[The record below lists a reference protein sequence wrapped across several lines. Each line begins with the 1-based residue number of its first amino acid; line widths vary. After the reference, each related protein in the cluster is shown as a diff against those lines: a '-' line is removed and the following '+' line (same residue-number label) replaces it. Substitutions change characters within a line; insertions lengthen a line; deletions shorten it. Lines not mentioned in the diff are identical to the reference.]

1 MTQVYKLLGI
11 DARTNT
17 FYHPASQGKVE
28 RSHQVIANMLAKFV
42 SSGQTD
48 WDLYVPQCMMAMNT
62 SVHSA
67 TGFSPYYLVHGRH
80 PTLPPDAL
88 LLNDPPPD
96 WQCFA
101 PYVEELLRHTHQAFA
116 EANER
121 IGKTSA
127 KNRDR
132 LNARARLR
140 QIGVGERVLL
150 YTPKVAAGEKRKLAM
165 YWRPGYTV
173 VQKFGN
179 VNYLIEETNTG
190 NKQLVHVDRIK
201 LQQSLDPTGAVAPP
215 EPTESHDHTLAPDAP
230 PHHCLTGQDWEWQWQ
245 PRPARRRRTG
255 HGSTAIDRAPSPD
268 HSDDSTGGPAS
279 SRSAPISDQEDPDSI
294 SLTSTDG
301 LRLSSAC
308 SAGRSSVSDSEDDR
322 ATPPPQPPVA
332 DTPRRYPA
340 RDRRA
345 PNRYT
350 P

>member
-28 RSHQVIANMLAKFV
+28 RSHHVIANMLAKFV

-88 LLNDPPPD
+88 LLNDLPPD
-96 WQCFA
+96 WKCFA

-116 EANER
+116 EANEQ

-140 QIGVGERVLL
+140 QIRVGERVLL
-150 YTPKVAAGEKRKLAM
+150 YTPKVAAGEKRK
-165 YWRPGYTV
+165 
-173 VQKFGN
+173 
-179 VNYLIEETNTG
+179 
-190 NKQLVHVDRIK
+190 
-201 LQQSLDPTGAVAPP
+201 
-215 EPTESHDHTLAPDAP
+215 
-230 PHHCLTGQDWEWQWQ
+230 
-245 PRPARRRRTG
+245 
-255 HGSTAIDRAPSPD
+255 
-268 HSDDSTGGPAS
+268 
-279 SRSAPISDQEDPDSI
+279 
-294 SLTSTDG
+294 
-301 LRLSSAC
+301 
-308 SAGRSSVSDSEDDR
+308 
-322 ATPPPQPPVA
+322 
-332 DTPRRYPA
+332 
-340 RDRRA
+340 
-345 PNRYT
+345 
-350 P
+350 